1 MLLTSKL
8 EQAIT
13 LGLGVLLEGLGE
25 TIDQI
30 YAPILNRCVIKTGS
44 SMQIQLGEKVLEY
57 NKDFRFYMSTKLS
70 NPHYTPEICV
80 KVNLLN
86 FLVTQDGL
94 TDQMLNNV
102 MKKEELDKWEN
113 S

>member
-1 MLLTSKL
+1 M
-8 EQAIT
+8 
-13 LGLGVLLEGLGE
+13 
-25 TIDQI
+25 
-30 YAPILNRCVIKTGS
+30 
-44 SMQIQLGEKVLEY
+44 QLGEKLLEY

-94 TDQMLNNV
+94 TD
-102 MKKEELDKWEN
+102 
-113 S
+113 